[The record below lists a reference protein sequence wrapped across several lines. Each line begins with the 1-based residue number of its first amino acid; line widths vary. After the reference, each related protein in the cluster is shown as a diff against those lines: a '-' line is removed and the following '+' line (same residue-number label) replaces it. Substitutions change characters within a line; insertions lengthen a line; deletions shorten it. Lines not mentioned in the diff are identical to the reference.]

1 MTMKTNGLSCPVCC
15 ATHFQSIAL
24 LRETLV
30 AVTTKQIPCPLCDEK
45 LYGLDKF
52 TIHLFTHK
60 ETLSPANLITNIQ
73 PINVHQEAAKEYS
86 SFISASEVSS
96 PIIIT
101 QPNIDQNYISQGL
114 LFQNNIG
121 DDQSNS
127 SDPIRC
133 DICNIT
139 FSDTNILE
147 MHKNLLHTNGFSCHL
162 CHKRFKMQGSLMVHM
177 RVAHYGFGNN
187 SGNNIRCNK
196 EVPSDK
202 QKPNSSHNDNK
213 QWECEVCLKKFTT
226 KYFLK
231 KHKRLHTGEMPY
243 VCGLCGKSFTFQQ
256 SYHKHM
262 LYHSEDKPHTCNECG
277 RSFKELSTL
286 HNHQRIHSGERP
298 FACETC
304 GKCFR
309 QRVSYLV
316 HRRIHTGAMP
326 YRCTSCD
333 KRFRYKVSQRTH
345 KCKAEPPGAVVR
357 QFGDLVQR
365 LLQQQTTAAEDV
377 EFPTENTS
385 NKEETNEEQ
394 CSTVNEECLKQLL
407 YDENEIAK
415 MIN

>member
-1 MTMKTNGLSCPVCC
+1 MKAKGFSCPVCC
-15 ATHFQSIAL
+15 ETHFKDFNL
-24 LRETLV
+24 LRDTLV
-30 AVTTKQIPCPLCDEK
+30 EVTTKIIPCPICNEK
-45 LYGLDKF
+45 LSGLDKF

-60 ETLSPANLITNIQ
+60 NDTPQIFNENNQKQEIKIQHNNENSEILSNAAILSEENFVISENCLIN
-73 PINVHQEAAKEYS
+73 NELSGNK
-86 SFISASEVSS
+86 S
-96 PIIIT
+96 PIRET
-101 QPNIDQNYISQGL
+101 
-114 LFQNNIG
+114 
-121 DDQSNS
+121 
-127 SDPIRC
+127 DPIRC

-177 RVAHYGFGNN
+177 RVAHYGFGNTVRQ
-187 SGNNIRCNK
+187 SQDEKLDSPKGNNSTI
-196 EVPSDK
+196 
-202 QKPNSSHNDNK
+202 DNK

-243 VCGLCGKSFTFQQ
+243 VCTLCGKSFTFQQ

-262 LYHSEDKPHTCNECG
+262 LYHSENKPHTCNECG

-357 QFGDLVQR
+357 QFGDLVQK
-365 LLQQQTTAAEDV
+365 LLQQQTSTITNNV
-377 EFPTENTS
+377 QHENIEIS
-385 NKEETNEEQ
+385 VDIPEQ
-394 CSTVNEECLKQLL
+394 ISIIENQNGLNDEQFSTINEECLKQLL
-407 YDENEIAK
+407 YDENNIT
-415 MIN
+415 